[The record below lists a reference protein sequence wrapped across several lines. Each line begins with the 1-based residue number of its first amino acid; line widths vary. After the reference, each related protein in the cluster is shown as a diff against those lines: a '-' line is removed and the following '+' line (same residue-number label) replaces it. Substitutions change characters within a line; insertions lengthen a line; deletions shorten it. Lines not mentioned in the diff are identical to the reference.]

1 MSTKV
6 DIDHLRKWIG
16 KIDNVT
22 DYVTPIVEQRY
33 RATLNMDIGNPKD
46 GDPVTSGL
54 HWMLGWN
61 LVKNDELGVDSHPAL
76 GEFLPPVPL
85 PRRMWAGSEIKV
97 LKPIR
102 VGDKVIKQST
112 VADIQVKEGR
122 TGLLCF
128 VTAEYNFLVNN
139 EVTIN
144 EKHNIVYRDI
154 SKSGG
159 GSGYSKEIPERA
171 DLSEKIFM
179 HPTILFRYS
188 AIGFVG
194 HRIHYDH
201 PYTVNEENYPGLIVH
216 GPLQA
221 TYLLRAAE
229 KLMGKQVKSF
239 THKVMA
245 PVFAN
250 SEYIVG
256 VDKMNDGS
264 VSCWGATK
272 EFGVTMSCLLYTS
285 PSPRDLST
293 SRMPSSA

>member
-46 GDPVTSGL
+46 GEPVTSGL

-102 VGDKVIKQST
+102 VGDKVVKQST

-128 VTAEYNFLVNN
+128 VTAEYNFLVNDK
-139 EVTIN
+139 VTIN

-250 SEYIVG
+250 SEYMVG
-256 VDKMNDGS
+256 VDKMDDGS

-272 EFGVTMSCLLYTS
+272 EFGVTM
-285 PSPRDLST
+285 R
-293 SRMPSSA
+293 AEAKF

>member
-128 VTAEYNFLVNN
+128 VTAEYNFLVND

-159 GSGYSKEIPERA
+159 GSGYSKDIPEKA

-229 KLMGKQVKSF
+229 KLMGKPVKLF

-245 PVFAN
+245 PVFAD
-250 SEYIVG
+250 SEYMVG
-256 VDKMNDGS
+256 VDKMDDGS

-272 EFGVTMSCLLYTS
+272 EFGVTM
-285 PSPRDLST
+285 R
-293 SRMPSSA
+293 AEAKF

>member
-76 GEFLPPVPL
+76 GEFLPPVLL

-128 VTAEYNFLVNN
+128 VTAEYNFLVND

-159 GSGYSKEIPERA
+159 GSGYSKDIPEKA

-229 KLMGKQVKSF
+229 KLMGKPVKSF

-245 PVFAN
+245 PVFAD
-250 SEYIVG
+250 SEYMVG
-256 VDKMNDGS
+256 VDKMDDGS

-272 EFGVTMSCLLYTS
+272 EFGVTM
-285 PSPRDLST
+285 R
-293 SRMPSSA
+293 AEAKF

>member
-33 RATLNMDIGNPKD
+33 RATLNMDIGNPKV
-46 GDPVTSGL
+46 GEPVTSGL

-102 VGDKVIKQST
+102 VGDKVVKQST

-128 VTAEYNFLVNN
+128 VTAEYNFLVND

-159 GSGYSKEIPERA
+159 GSGYSKDIPEKA

-221 TYLLRAAE
+221 TYLLRASE
-229 KLMGKQVKSF
+229 KLMGKPVKSF

-250 SEYIVG
+250 SEYMVG
-256 VDKMNDGS
+256 VDKMDDGS

-272 EFGVTMSCLLYTS
+272 EFGVTM
-285 PSPRDLST
+285 R
-293 SRMPSSA
+293 AEAKF

>member
-46 GDPVTSGL
+46 GEPVTSGL

-102 VGDKVIKQST
+102 VGDKVVKQST

-128 VTAEYNFLVNN
+128 VTAEYNFLVND

-159 GSGYSKEIPERA
+159 GSGYSKDIPEKA

-229 KLMGKQVKSF
+229 KLMGKPVKSF

-245 PVFAN
+245 PVFAD
-250 SEYIVG
+250 SEYMVG
-256 VDKMNDGS
+256 VDKMDDGS

-272 EFGVTMSCLLYTS
+272 EFGVTM
-285 PSPRDLST
+285 R
-293 SRMPSSA
+293 AEAKF

>member
-61 LVKNDELGVDSHPAL
+61 LVKNDELGIDSHPAL

-128 VTAEYNFLVNN
+128 VTAEYNFLVND

-159 GSGYSKEIPERA
+159 GSGYSKDIPEKA

-229 KLMGKQVKSF
+229 KLMGKPVKSF

-245 PVFAN
+245 PVFAD
-250 SEYIVG
+250 SEYMVG
-256 VDKMNDGS
+256 VDKMDDGS

-272 EFGVTMSCLLYTS
+272 EFGVTM
-285 PSPRDLST
+285 R
-293 SRMPSSA
+293 AEAKF

>member
-61 LVKNDELGVDSHPAL
+61 LVKNDELGVDSHPAV

-97 LKPIR
+97 LKPIK

-128 VTAEYNFLVNN
+128 VTAEYNFLVND

-159 GSGYSKEIPERA
+159 GSGYSKDIPEKA

-229 KLMGKQVKSF
+229 KLMGKPVKSF

-245 PVFAN
+245 PVFAD
-250 SEYIVG
+250 SEYMVG
-256 VDKMNDGS
+256 VDKMDDGS

-272 EFGVTMSCLLYTS
+272 EFGVTM
-285 PSPRDLST
+285 R
-293 SRMPSSA
+293 AEAKF

>member
-33 RATLNMDIGNPKD
+33 RATLNMDIGNPKN
-46 GDPVTSGL
+46 GEPVTSGL

-102 VGDKVIKQST
+102 VGDKVVKQST

-128 VTAEYNFLVNN
+128 VTAEYNFLVND

-250 SEYIVG
+250 SEYVVG
-256 VDKMNDGS
+256 VDKMDDGS

-272 EFGVTMSCLLYTS
+272 EFGVTM
-285 PSPRDLST
+285 R
-293 SRMPSSA
+293 AEAKF

>member
-1 MSTKV
+1 
-6 DIDHLRKWIG
+6 
-16 KIDNVT
+16 
-22 DYVTPIVEQRY
+22 
-33 RATLNMDIGNPKD
+33 MDIGNPRD

-128 VTAEYNFLVNN
+128 VTAEYNFLVND

-159 GSGYSKEIPERA
+159 GSGYSKDIPEKA

-229 KLMGKQVKSF
+229 KLMGKPVKTF

-250 SEYIVG
+250 SEYMVG
-256 VDKMNDGS
+256 VDKMDDSLVN
-264 VSCWGATK
+264 CWGATK
-272 EFGVTMSCLLYTS
+272 EFGVTM
-285 PSPRDLST
+285 R
-293 SRMPSSA
+293 AEAKF

>member
-128 VTAEYNFLVNN
+128 VTAEYNFLVND

-159 GSGYSKEIPERA
+159 GSGYSKDIPEKA

-201 PYTVNEENYPGLIVH
+201 PYTVNKENYPGLIVH

-250 SEYIVG
+250 SEYMVG
-256 VDKMNDGS
+256 VDKMDDGS

-272 EFGVTMSCLLYTS
+272 EFGVTM
-285 PSPRDLST
+285 R
-293 SRMPSSA
+293 AEAKF

>member
-6 DIDHLRKWIG
+6 NIDHLRKWIG

-128 VTAEYNFLVNN
+128 VTAEYNFLVND

-159 GSGYSKEIPERA
+159 GSGYSKDIPEKA

-229 KLMGKQVKSF
+229 KLMGKTVKSF

-245 PVFAN
+245 PVFAD
-250 SEYIVG
+250 SEYMVG
-256 VDKMNDGS
+256 VDKMDDGS

-272 EFGVTMSCLLYTS
+272 EFGVTM
-285 PSPRDLST
+285 R
-293 SRMPSSA
+293 AEAKF

>member
-128 VTAEYNFLVNN
+128 VTAEYNFLVND

-159 GSGYSKEIPERA
+159 GSGYSKDIPEKA

-201 PYTVNEENYPGLIVH
+201 PYTINEENYPGLIVH

-229 KLMGKQVKSF
+229 KLMGKPVKSF

-245 PVFAN
+245 PVFAD
-250 SEYIVG
+250 SEYMVG
-256 VDKMNDGS
+256 VDKMDDGS

-272 EFGVTMSCLLYTS
+272 EFGVTM
-285 PSPRDLST
+285 R
-293 SRMPSSA
+293 AEAKF

>member
-159 GSGYSKEIPERA
+159 GSGYSKDIPEKA

-229 KLMGKQVKSF
+229 KLMGKPVKSF

-245 PVFAN
+245 PVFAG
-250 SEYIVG
+250 SEYMVG
-256 VDKMNDGS
+256 VDKMDDGS

-272 EFGVTMSCLLYTS
+272 EFGVTM
-285 PSPRDLST
+285 R
-293 SRMPSSA
+293 AEAKF

>member
-46 GDPVTSGL
+46 GEPVTSGL

-102 VGDKVIKQST
+102 VGDKVVKQST

-128 VTAEYNFLVNN
+128 VTAEYNFLVND

-159 GSGYSKEIPERA
+159 GSGYSKDIPEKA

-229 KLMGKQVKSF
+229 KLMGKPVKSF

-250 SEYIVG
+250 SEYMVG
-256 VDKMNDGS
+256 VDKMDDGS

-272 EFGVTMSCLLYTS
+272 EFGVTM
-285 PSPRDLST
+285 R
-293 SRMPSSA
+293 AEAKF

>member
-6 DIDHLRKWIG
+6 DIDHLKKWIG

-102 VGDKVIKQST
+102 VGNKVIKQST

-128 VTAEYNFLVNN
+128 VTAEYNFLVND

-159 GSGYSKEIPERA
+159 GSGYSKEIPQKS

-229 KLMGKQVKSF
+229 KLMGKPVKSF

-256 VDKMNDGS
+256 VDKMDDGS

-272 EFGVTMSCLLYTS
+272 EFGVTM
-285 PSPRDLST
+285 R
-293 SRMPSSA
+293 AEAKF

>member
-22 DYVTPIVEQRY
+22 DYVTPVVEQRY

-46 GDPVTSGL
+46 GEPVTSGL

-85 PRRMWAGSEIKV
+85 PRRMWAGSEINV

-102 VGDKVIKQST
+102 VGDKVVKQST
-112 VADIQVKEGR
+112 VSDIQVKEGR

-128 VTAEYNFLVNN
+128 VTAEYNFLVND

-250 SEYIVG
+250 SEYMVG
-256 VDKMNDGS
+256 VDKMDDGS

-272 EFGVTMSCLLYTS
+272 EFGVTM
-285 PSPRDLST
+285 R
-293 SRMPSSA
+293 AEAKF

>member
-16 KIDNVT
+16 KIDTVT

-46 GDPVTSGL
+46 GEPVTSGL

-102 VGDKVIKQST
+102 VGNKVVKQST
-112 VADIQVKEGR
+112 VSDIQVKEGR

-128 VTAEYNFLVNN
+128 VTAEYNFLVND

-256 VDKMNDGS
+256 VDKMDDGS

-272 EFGVTMSCLLYTS
+272 EFGVTM
-285 PSPRDLST
+285 R
-293 SRMPSSA
+293 AEAKF

>member
-46 GDPVTSGL
+46 GEPVTSGL

-128 VTAEYNFLVNN
+128 VTAEYNFLVND

-250 SEYIVG
+250 SEYMVG
-256 VDKMNDGS
+256 VDKMDDGS

-272 EFGVTMSCLLYTS
+272 EFGVTM
-285 PSPRDLST
+285 R
-293 SRMPSSA
+293 AEAKF

>member
-33 RATLNMDIGNPKD
+33 RATLNMDIGNPQD
-46 GDPVTSGL
+46 GEPVTSGL

-102 VGDKVIKQST
+102 VGDKVVKQST

-128 VTAEYNFLVNN
+128 VTAEYNFLVND

-250 SEYIVG
+250 SEYMVG
-256 VDKMNDGS
+256 VDKMGDGS

-272 EFGVTMSCLLYTS
+272 EFGVTM
-285 PSPRDLST
+285 R
-293 SRMPSSA
+293 AEAKF

>member
-6 DIDHLRKWIG
+6 DIDHLKKWIG

-102 VGDKVIKQST
+102 VGDKVVKEST
-112 VADIQVKEGR
+112 VVDIQVKEGR

-128 VTAEYNFLVNN
+128 VTAEYNFLVND

-159 GSGYSKEIPERA
+159 GSGYSKEIPEKA

-229 KLMGKQVKSF
+229 KLMEKQVKSF

-250 SEYIVG
+250 SEYMVG
-256 VDKMNDGS
+256 VDKMDDDS

-272 EFGVTMSCLLYTS
+272 EFGVTM
-285 PSPRDLST
+285 R
-293 SRMPSSA
+293 AEAKF

>member
-128 VTAEYNFLVNN
+128 VTAEYNFLVND

-159 GSGYSKEIPERA
+159 GSGYSKDIPEKA

-256 VDKMNDGS
+256 VDKINDRS

-272 EFGVTMSCLLYTS
+272 EFGVTM
-285 PSPRDLST
+285 R
-293 SRMPSSA
+293 AEAKF

>member
-22 DYVTPIVEQRY
+22 DFVTPIVEQRY

-128 VTAEYNFLVNN
+128 VTAEYNFLVND

-159 GSGYSKEIPERA
+159 GSGYSKDIPEKA

-229 KLMGKQVKSF
+229 KLMGKPVKSF

-256 VDKMNDGS
+256 VDKMDDGS

-272 EFGVTMSCLLYTS
+272 EFGVTM
-285 PSPRDLST
+285 R
-293 SRMPSSA
+293 AEAKF

>member
-102 VGDKVIKQST
+102 VGDKVVKQST

-128 VTAEYNFLVNN
+128 VTAEYNFLVND

-159 GSGYSKEIPERA
+159 GSGYSKDIPEKA

-229 KLMGKQVKSF
+229 KLMGKPVKSF

-250 SEYIVG
+250 SEYMVG
-256 VDKMNDGS
+256 VDKMDDGS

-272 EFGVTMSCLLYTS
+272 EFGVTM
-285 PSPRDLST
+285 R
-293 SRMPSSA
+293 AEAKF

>member
-33 RATLNMDIGNPKD
+33 RATLNMDIGNPQD
-46 GDPVTSGL
+46 GEPVTSGL

-102 VGDKVIKQST
+102 VGDKVVKQST

-128 VTAEYNFLVNN
+128 VTAEYNFLVND

-171 DLSEKIFM
+171 DLIEKIFM
-179 HPTILFRYS
+179 HPTLLFRYS

-239 THKVMA
+239 AHKVMA

-256 VDKMNDGS
+256 VDKMDDGS

-272 EFGVTMSCLLYTS
+272 EFGVTM
-285 PSPRDLST
+285 R
-293 SRMPSSA
+293 AEAKF

>member
-128 VTAEYNFLVNN
+128 VTAEYNFLVND

-229 KLMGKQVKSF
+229 KLMGKPVKSF

-250 SEYIVG
+250 SEYMVG
-256 VDKMNDGS
+256 VDKMDDGS

-272 EFGVTMSCLLYTS
+272 EFGVTM
-285 PSPRDLST
+285 R
-293 SRMPSSA
+293 AEAKF

>member
-6 DIDHLRKWIG
+6 DIDHLRKWVG

-128 VTAEYNFLVNN
+128 VTAEYNFLVND

-159 GSGYSKEIPERA
+159 GSGYSKDIPEKA

-229 KLMGKQVKSF
+229 KLMGKPVKSF

-245 PVFAN
+245 PVFAD
-250 SEYIVG
+250 SEYMVG
-256 VDKMNDGS
+256 VDKMDDGS

-272 EFGVTMSCLLYTS
+272 EFGVTM
-285 PSPRDLST
+285 R
-293 SRMPSSA
+293 AEAKF

>member
-6 DIDHLRKWIG
+6 DIEHLRKWIG

-46 GDPVTSGL
+46 GEPVTSGL

-102 VGDKVIKQST
+102 VGDKVVKQST

-128 VTAEYNFLVNN
+128 VTAEYNFLVND

-250 SEYIVG
+250 SEYMVG
-256 VDKMNDGS
+256 VDKMDDGS

-272 EFGVTMSCLLYTS
+272 EFGVTM
-285 PSPRDLST
+285 R
-293 SRMPSSA
+293 AEAKF

>member
-46 GDPVTSGL
+46 GEPVTSGL

-128 VTAEYNFLVNN
+128 VTAEYNFLVND

-159 GSGYSKEIPERA
+159 GSGYSKVIPEKA

-229 KLMGKQVKSF
+229 KLMGKPVKSF

-245 PVFAN
+245 PVFAD
-250 SEYIVG
+250 SEYMVG
-256 VDKMNDGS
+256 VDKMDDGS

-272 EFGVTMSCLLYTS
+272 EFGVTM
-285 PSPRDLST
+285 R
-293 SRMPSSA
+293 AEAKF

>member
-46 GDPVTSGL
+46 GEPVTSGL

-102 VGDKVIKQST
+102 VGDKVVKQST

-128 VTAEYNFLVNN
+128 VTAEYNFLVND

-250 SEYIVG
+250 SEYMVG
-256 VDKMNDGS
+256 VDKMDEGS

-272 EFGVTMSCLLYTS
+272 EFGVTM
-285 PSPRDLST
+285 R
-293 SRMPSSA
+293 AEAKF

>member
-128 VTAEYNFLVNN
+128 VTAEYNFLVND

-159 GSGYSKEIPERA
+159 GSGYSKDIPEKA

-229 KLMGKQVKSF
+229 KLMGKPVKSF
-239 THKVMA
+239 SHKVMA

-250 SEYIVG
+250 SEYIIG
-256 VDKMNDGS
+256 VDKMDDGS

-272 EFGVTMSCLLYTS
+272 EFGVTM
-285 PSPRDLST
+285 R
-293 SRMPSSA
+293 AEAKF

>member
-33 RATLNMDIGNPKD
+33 RATLNMDIGSPKD

-97 LKPIR
+97 IKPIR

-128 VTAEYNFLVNN
+128 VTAEYNFLVND

-159 GSGYSKEIPERA
+159 GSGYSKDIPEKA

-229 KLMGKQVKSF
+229 KLMGKPVKSF

-245 PVFAN
+245 PVFAGG
-250 SEYIVG
+250 EYMVG
-256 VDKMNDGS
+256 VDKMDDGS

-272 EFGVTMSCLLYTS
+272 EFGVTM
-285 PSPRDLST
+285 R
-293 SRMPSSA
+293 AEAKF

>member
-22 DYVTPIVEQRY
+22 DFVTPIVEQRY

-128 VTAEYNFLVNN
+128 VTAEYNFLVND

-159 GSGYSKEIPERA
+159 GSGYSKDIPEKA

-229 KLMGKQVKSF
+229 KLMGKPVKSF

-245 PVFAN
+245 PVFAD
-250 SEYIVG
+250 SEYMVG
-256 VDKMNDGS
+256 VDKMDDGS

-272 EFGVTMSCLLYTS
+272 EFGVTM
-285 PSPRDLST
+285 R
-293 SRMPSSA
+293 AEAKF

>member
-128 VTAEYNFLVNN
+128 VTAEYNFLVND

-159 GSGYSKEIPERA
+159 GSGYSKDIPEKA

-229 KLMGKQVKSF
+229 KLMGKPVKSF

-250 SEYIVG
+250 SEYIVD
-256 VDKMNDGS
+256 VDKMDDGL

-272 EFGVTMSCLLYTS
+272 EFGVTM
-285 PSPRDLST
+285 R
-293 SRMPSSA
+293 AEAKF

>member
-46 GDPVTSGL
+46 GEPVTSGL

-128 VTAEYNFLVNN
+128 VTAEYNFLVND

-159 GSGYSKEIPERA
+159 GSGYSKDIPEKA

-229 KLMGKQVKSF
+229 KLMGKPVKSF

-256 VDKMNDGS
+256 VDKMDDGS
-264 VSCWGATK
+264 VSCWG
-272 EFGVTMSCLLYTS
+272 CLLYTS
-285 PSPRDLST
+285 PSPRDCT
-293 SRMPSSA
+293 

>member
-33 RATLNMDIGNPKD
+33 RATLNMDVGNPKD

-128 VTAEYNFLVNN
+128 VTAEYNFLVND

-159 GSGYSKEIPERA
+159 GSGYSKDIPEKA

-229 KLMGKQVKSF
+229 KLMGKPVKSF

-256 VDKMNDGS
+256 VDKIDDGS

-272 EFGVTMSCLLYTS
+272 EFGVTM
-285 PSPRDLST
+285 R
-293 SRMPSSA
+293 AEAKF

>member
-1 MSTKV
+1 
-6 DIDHLRKWIG
+6 
-16 KIDNVT
+16 
-22 DYVTPIVEQRY
+22 
-33 RATLNMDIGNPKD
+33 MDIGNPKD

-128 VTAEYNFLVNN
+128 VTAEYNFLVND

-159 GSGYSKEIPERA
+159 GSGYSKDIPEKA

-229 KLMGKQVKSF
+229 KLMGKPVKSF

-250 SEYIVG
+250 SEYMVG
-256 VDKMNDGS
+256 VDKMDDGS

-272 EFGVTMSCLLYTS
+272 EFGVTM
-285 PSPRDLST
+285 R
-293 SRMPSSA
+293 AEAKF

>member
-46 GDPVTSGL
+46 GEPVTSGL

-102 VGDKVIKQST
+102 VGDKVVKQST

-128 VTAEYNFLVNN
+128 VTAEYNFLVND

-171 DLSEKIFM
+171 DLNEKIFM

-250 SEYIVG
+250 SEYMVG
-256 VDKMNDGS
+256 VDKMDDGS

-272 EFGVTMSCLLYTS
+272 EFGVTM
-285 PSPRDLST
+285 R
-293 SRMPSSA
+293 AEAKF

>member
-128 VTAEYNFLVNN
+128 VTAEYNFLVND

-154 SKSGG
+154 SKTGG
-159 GSGYSKEIPERA
+159 GSGYSKDIPEKA

-229 KLMGKQVKSF
+229 KLMGKPVKSF

-245 PVFAN
+245 PVFAD
-250 SEYIVG
+250 SEYMVG
-256 VDKMNDGS
+256 VDKMDDGS

-272 EFGVTMSCLLYTS
+272 EFGVTM
-285 PSPRDLST
+285 R
-293 SRMPSSA
+293 AEAKF

>member
-128 VTAEYNFLVNN
+128 VTAEYNFLVND

-159 GSGYSKEIPERA
+159 GSGYSKDIPEKA

-194 HRIHYDH
+194 PRIHYDH

-229 KLMGKQVKSF
+229 KLMGKPVKSF

-245 PVFAN
+245 PVFAGG
-250 SEYIVG
+250 EYMVG
-256 VDKMNDGS
+256 VDKMDDGS

-272 EFGVTMSCLLYTS
+272 EFGVTM
-285 PSPRDLST
+285 R
-293 SRMPSSA
+293 AEAKF

>member
-46 GDPVTSGL
+46 GEPVTSGL

-128 VTAEYNFLVNN
+128 VTAEYNFLVND

-159 GSGYSKEIPERA
+159 GSGYSKDIPEKA

-250 SEYIVG
+250 SEYMVG
-256 VDKMNDGS
+256 VDKMDDGS

-272 EFGVTMSCLLYTS
+272 EFGVTM
-285 PSPRDLST
+285 R
-293 SRMPSSA
+293 AEAKF